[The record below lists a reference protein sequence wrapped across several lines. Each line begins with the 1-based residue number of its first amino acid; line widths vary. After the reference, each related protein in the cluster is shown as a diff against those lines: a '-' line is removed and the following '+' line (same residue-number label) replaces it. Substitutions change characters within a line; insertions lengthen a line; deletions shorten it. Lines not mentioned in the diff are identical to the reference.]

1 MDTMNTTHLHTCK
14 CACCYHCRE
23 IDVQFFQNLEIFGS
37 IDVHMH
43 VFSISLYEARKI
55 TPDNV
60 GISIEVWTENHK
72 HGLGNLIS
80 IDPWTCLVEKNHCKH
95 ADI

>member
-1 MDTMNTTHLHTCK
+1 
-14 CACCYHCRE
+14 
-23 IDVQFFQNLEIFGS
+23 
-37 IDVHMH
+37 MH

-80 IDPWTCLVEKNHCKH
+80 IDPWTCLVEKKITANMLTYEK
-95 ADI
+95 DRTGLYL